1 MKKYIKP
8 YICTTVKAS
17 ILDNISTSQ
26 ITSFVEGE
34 YSEVFGEQA
43 EYGAEE
49 TW

>member
-17 ILDNISTSQ
+17 ILDNISTTADFSNQ
-26 ITSFVEGE
+26 FDNIYGE
-34 YSEVFGEQA
+34 DTD
-43 EYGAEE
+43 YGAEE